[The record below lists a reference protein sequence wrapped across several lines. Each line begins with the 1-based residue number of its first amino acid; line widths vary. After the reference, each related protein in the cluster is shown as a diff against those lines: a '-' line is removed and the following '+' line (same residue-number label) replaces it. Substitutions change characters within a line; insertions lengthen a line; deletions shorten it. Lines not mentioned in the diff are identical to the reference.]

1 MDVDLIFK
9 ICYHLYMGYTTK
21 LLVKSLSNK
30 NLNQG
35 SSNTSS
41 MAKLSFF

>member
-1 MDVDLIFK
+1 MVDLIFK
-9 ICYHLYMGYTTK
+9 ICYHLIMDNIK
-21 LLVKSLSNK
+21 QLLETSLTNK

>member
-1 MDVDLIFK
+1 MVDLIFK
-9 ICYHLYMGYTTK
+9 ICYHLSMDNIK
-21 LLVKSLSNK
+21 QLLETSLTNK

-35 SSNTSS
+35 PSKASS